1 MERYRDQFRE
11 VVFKKTRLFLLLLG
25 FVVKVTKS
33 VHAKRDCLDFL
44 HEETV

>member
-1 MERYRDQFRE
+1 ME
-11 VVFKKTRLFLLLLG
+11 LFLLLRS

-33 VHAKRDCLDFL
+33 VHAKGDCLNFL